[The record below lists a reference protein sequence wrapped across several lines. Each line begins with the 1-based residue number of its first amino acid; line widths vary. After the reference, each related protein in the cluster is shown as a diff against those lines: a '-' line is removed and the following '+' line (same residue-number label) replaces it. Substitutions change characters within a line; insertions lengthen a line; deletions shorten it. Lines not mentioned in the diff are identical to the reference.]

1 MHVATSEYKYCPRC
15 ASKLKKRAGAFDCP
29 QCGLT
34 LYMNSAPTASVFIL
48 RKGQVLL
55 ARRQFAPFKG
65 KYDVVGGFLEYGE
78 HPRRAAHRET
88 REETG
93 LKVRILDLLGVYMDT
108 YGPGGKST
116 LNFYYVASVLGGT
129 MRAKDDVAGLKW
141 FPLNKLPRM
150 AFKSQVVAVRD
161 LRKWVREHAAAQ

>member
-1 MHVATSEYKYCPRC
+1 MASSEYKYCPRC
-15 ASKLKKRAGAFDCP
+15 ASRLKKRRGAFDCP
-29 QCGLT
+29 ACGLT

-48 RKGQVLL
+48 RKGEVLL

-78 HPRRAAHRET
+78 HPLKGARRET

-93 LKVRILDLLGVYMDT
+93 LKVRILGLLGVYMDT

-116 LNFYYVASVLGGT
+116 LNFYYVGSVLSGR
-129 MRAKDDVAGLKW
+129 MRAKDDVAELKW
-141 FPLNKLPRM
+141 FPLDKPPHM
-150 AFKSQVVAVRD
+150 AFKSQAVAIRD
-161 LRKWVREHAAAQ
+161 LRKWVREHPGPR